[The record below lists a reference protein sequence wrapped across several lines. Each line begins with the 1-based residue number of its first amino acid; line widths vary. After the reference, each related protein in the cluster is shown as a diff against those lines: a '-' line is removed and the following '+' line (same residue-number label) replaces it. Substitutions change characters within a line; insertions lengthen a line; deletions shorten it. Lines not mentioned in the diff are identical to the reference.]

1 MDACEQKTRKD
12 SGRKWPSVDQ
22 EDTSE
27 ETKFVK
33 NFISNFQPLEL
44 WRNKFLSLESP
55 LASKEIKPVNPKGN
69 QPWILTGRTDAELK
83 LQ

>member
-44 WRNKFLSLESP
+44 
-55 LASKEIKPVNPKGN
+55 
-69 QPWILTGRTDAELK
+69 
-83 LQ
+83 